1 MDEAVTHK
9 TREMLMKQRT
19 MTSNSLR
26 GLMAEF
32 GIVVPEGAH
41 HIGKL
46 LAILADPEDTSIADM
61 ARAALNTM
69 REMMSALNEQIAV
82 LDKTIN
88 AQVRDNPTARHV
100 DTIPGFGPS
109 ALTACRRI
117 GPLRGPIR
125 GGAIAAIVSDPRHFD
140 GGRDFAASLGL
151 VPRQVGTGGKV
162 KLGPISKRGNGYLR
176 RLLMNEAT
184 AVLNGKNARNERAD
198 RLSLRRSASRP
209 DPWRARMLE
218 SKPKNWRRWHWPTR
232 WRASPGR

>member
-1 MDEAVTHK
+1 MRFVPINTLKQQSEAVTHK

-109 ALTACRRI
+109 ALTACRCI

-125 GGAIAAIVSDPRHFD
+125 GGPGCSRASRKT
-140 GGRDFAASLGL
+140 GGG
-151 VPRQVGTGGKV
+151 GTGQQDGAHRPGGDDAAGG
-162 KLGPISKRGNGYLR
+162 LP
-176 RLLMNEAT
+176 
-184 AVLNGKNARNERAD
+184 
-198 RLSLRRSASRP
+198 ASRRGGLIGR
-209 DPWRARMLE
+209 RARE
-218 SKPKNWRRWHWPTR
+218 RKTCEGEN
-232 WRASPGR
+232 A